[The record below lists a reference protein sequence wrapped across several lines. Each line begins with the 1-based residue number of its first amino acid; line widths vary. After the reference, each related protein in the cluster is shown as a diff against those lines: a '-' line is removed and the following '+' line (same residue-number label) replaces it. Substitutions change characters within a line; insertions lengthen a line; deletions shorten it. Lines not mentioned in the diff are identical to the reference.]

1 MVESPCRVSIF
12 LLCYSVRMVITK
24 SDHCLSVAI
33 TWQGAQK
40 WIGIRC
46 TFRANWK
53 VFKVLGTRQAA
64 IAAIVGIT

>member
-1 MVESPCRVSIF
+1 
-12 LLCYSVRMVITK
+12 MVITK